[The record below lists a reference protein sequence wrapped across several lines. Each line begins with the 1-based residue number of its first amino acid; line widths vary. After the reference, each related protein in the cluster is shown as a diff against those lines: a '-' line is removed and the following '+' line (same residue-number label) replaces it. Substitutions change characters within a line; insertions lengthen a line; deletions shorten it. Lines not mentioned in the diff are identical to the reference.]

1 MKKKMLTVVL
11 IGCLG
16 LYTVGCGTKES
27 NTETDNKPNKEV
39 DVVTSEEPDKESQQE
54 IIPTESANAEVSSA
68 QESETENSNQ
78 GSNQTVAVASAAADI
93 DMVSL
98 PEGIKG
104 VKAESVPNVE
114 LQQLIIDYYEIPED
128 FYETT
133 SYDYNYVDLDGDGT
147 DEIFAVVIGP
157 YTSGSGGSSALWVI
171 ESAGKLHVNQNF
183 TLVNTPVIISD
194 TVTNGLKELMI
205 PYYGGGAESSYS
217 VLVGKDGLY
226 PRVPDGKMI
235 KALDGITGTAII
247 ANDKIKE
254 MEAGIM
260 RLNLLSEE
268 TEK

>member
-11 IGCLG
+11 IGCLA

-27 NTETDNKPNKEV
+27 NKEADNKPNTEV
-39 DVVTSEEPDKESQQE
+39 SEVTSEAPNKESQQE
-54 IIPTESANAEVSSA
+54 VIPTEAVKEEEKALEY
-68 QESETENSNQ
+68 ETQDSNK
-78 GSNQTVAVASAAADI
+78 GANQTVAVASAADI

-104 VKAESVPNVE
+104 LKAETTPNIE

-128 FYETT
+128 FYEAT

-147 DEIFAVVIGP
+147 DEIFAVVSGP

-183 TLVNTPVIISD
+183 MLINTPVIISD
-194 TVTNGLKELMI
+194 TVTNGLKELII

-217 VLVGKDGLY
+217 VLVGKEGLY
-226 PRVPDGKMI
+226 PRVSDGKMI
-235 KALDGITGTAII
+235 ESLNGITGTAII

-254 MEAGIM
+254 IEAGILE
-260 RLNLLSEE
+260 LNLLSEE

>member
-11 IGCLG
+11 IGCLT

-27 NTETDNKPNKEV
+27 NTETDNTSNAQV
-39 DVVTSEEPDKESQQE
+39 NDVISEEPNNESQE
-54 IIPTESANAEVSSA
+54 EVIPTESAKVEENNASK
-68 QESETENSNQ
+68 SETENSNQ
-78 GSNQTVAVASAAADI
+78 NANQTVAVASAADV

-104 VKAESVPNVE
+104 LKAETTPNIE

-147 DEIFAVVIGP
+147 DEIFAVVSGP

-194 TVTNGLKELMI
+194 TVTNGLKELII

-235 KALDGITGTAII
+235 ESLEGITGIAII
-247 ANDKIKE
+247 ANDKITE
-254 MEAGIM
+254 IEAGIM
-260 RLNLLSEE
+260 GLNLLSEE
-268 TEK
+268 TVK

>member
-1 MKKKMLTVVL
+1 MKKKMLTGLL
-11 IGCLG
+11 IGCLA
-16 LYTVGCGTKES
+16 LYTVGCGTKEPK
-27 NTETDNKPNKEV
+27 TETDNKMTTEANEV
-39 DVVTSEEPDKESQQE
+39 IAETLNKESQQE
-54 IIPTESANAEVSSA
+54 VIPTEAVNEEENASKA
-68 QESETENSNQ
+68 ETEDSNK
-78 GSNQTVAVASAAADI
+78 SANQTVAVASAADI

-104 VKAESVPNVE
+104 LKAEITPNIE

-133 SYDYNYVDLDGDGT
+133 RYDYNYVDLDGDGT
-147 DEIFAVVIGP
+147 DEIFAVISGP

-171 ESAGKLHVNQNF
+171 ESAGELHVNQNF

-217 VLVGKDGLY
+217 VLAGKEGLY

-235 KALDGITGTAII
+235 ETLDGITGTAII

-254 MEAGIM
+254 IEAGILG
-260 RLNLLSEE
+260 LNLLSED
-268 TEK
+268 TQK

>member
-11 IGCLG
+11 IGCLS

-27 NTETDNKPNKEV
+27 KTETDNKVTTEANEVISEAPN
-39 DVVTSEEPDKESQQE
+39 KESQQE
-54 IIPTESANAEVSSA
+54 VIPAEAVNEEVNDSK
-68 QESETENSNQ
+68 SETEDSNK
-78 GSNQTVAVASAAADI
+78 GANQTVAVASAADI
-93 DMVSL
+93 EMVSL
-98 PEGIKG
+98 PEGMKG
-104 VKAESVPNVE
+104 LKAETTPNIE

-133 SYDYNYVDLDGDGT
+133 TYDYNYVDLDGDGT
-147 DEIFAVVIGP
+147 DEIFAVVSGP

-171 ESAGKLHVNQNF
+171 ESAGELHVNQNF

-235 KALDGITGTAII
+235 ETPDGITGTAII

-254 MEAGIM
+254 IEAGILG
-260 RLNLLSEE
+260 LNLLSEE
-268 TEK
+268 TE

>member
-11 IGCLG
+11 IGCLTV
-16 LYTVGCGTKES
+16 YTVGCGTKEF
-27 NTETDNKPNKEV
+27 NTESENTSNAQVN
-39 DVVTSEEPDKESQQE
+39 DVISEEPSNESQE
-54 IIPTESANAEVSSA
+54 EVIPTKSAKAEENNTSK
-68 QESETENSNQ
+68 SETENSNQ
-78 GSNQTVAVASAAADI
+78 NTNQTVAVASAADV

-104 VKAESVPNVE
+104 LKAETTPNIE

-147 DEIFAVVIGP
+147 DEIFAVVRGP

-183 TLVNTPVIISD
+183 TLVNTPIIISD

-235 KALDGITGTAII
+235 ESLDGITGTAII

-254 MEAGIM
+254 IEAGIM
-260 RLNLLSEE
+260 GLNLLSEE